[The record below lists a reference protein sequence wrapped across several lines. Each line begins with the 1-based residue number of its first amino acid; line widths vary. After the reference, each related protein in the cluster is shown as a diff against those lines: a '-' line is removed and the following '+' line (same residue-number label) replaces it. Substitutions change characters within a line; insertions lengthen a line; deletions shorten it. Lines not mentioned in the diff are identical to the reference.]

1 MFGVYGGVETTTKR
15 VAFRCRTPA
24 EWVEKFRGGYAPLLK
39 TFARLD
45 AEKQRGLTGDLLEL
59 VARFN
64 RAKDK
69 TMVVD
74 AEYLEVRIVRR

>member
-1 MFGVYGGVETTTKR
+1 M
-15 VAFRCRTPA
+15 
-24 EWVEKFRGGYAPLLK
+24 EKFRGGYLPLLK
-39 TFARLD
+39 TFAKLD
-45 AEKQRGLTGDLLEL
+45 ADPQRALTGELLEL

-74 AEYLEVRIVRR
+74 AEYLEVQVVRR